1 MPASMCASVRRVRPI
16 PLKSAL
22 NAIGLVAVFLLAPA
36 VAGALDTPTLRAM
49 QPPFFSADVSVTI
62 DTLAHPSVSVTI
74 TVPYAELNWS
84 SVAAGYAAG
93 AGFTVELD
101 PVRGDRLF
109 GDTWEKRLTI
119 ASYAATHS
127 SRSNLIVQR
136 SFEMPPGRYRVRV
149 HVRDIGSD
157 RESEAQDQLVLED
170 LSRVP
175 VGFAD
180 LLLGV
185 VDSSATWTPVP
196 TRVFGYNT
204 DRLGARVMACDRR
217 PGPWPRQVNL
227 HYRVL
232 DSGSDVVRQGDT
244 TLTQVQQ
251 AQPLVVSPVRGS
263 LFVGDYT
270 LEIERIEG
278 RARWRTTRSFEV
290 EESGPP
296 RGKEFTQMLEAL
308 AYIATSEEVDA
319 MRNLSPEQQAAA
331 WERFWSRRDPTPD
344 TPRNEFF
351 VEFFR
356 RLHYASEH
364 FQGFGAG
371 WRSDMGRIYIRYGP
385 PDTIEQHPASAST
398 PAAELWSY
406 NQPYRRFVFF
416 DREGFGR
423 YTLAQPSTE

>member
-1 MPASMCASVRRVRPI
+1 MHL
-16 PLKSAL
+16 PLK
-22 NAIGLVAVFLLAPA
+22 AILLTAGFLLAPA
-36 VAGALDTPTLRAM
+36 VVRALDTPTLRAV
-49 QPPFFSADVSVTI
+49 QPPYFSADVAVTI

-84 SVAAGYAAG
+84 SVPAGYAAG
-93 AGFTVELD
+93 AGFMVELE

-119 ASYAATHS
+119 QSYAATHS
-127 SRSNLIVQR
+127 SRSNLIIQR

-149 HVRDIGSD
+149 RVRDIGSD

-170 LSRVP
+170 LARVP
-175 VGFAD
+175 VGFTD
-180 LLLGV
+180 LLLGI
-185 VDSSATWTPVP
+185 VDSSGTWTPVP
-196 TRVFGYNT
+196 TRVFGYNS
-204 DRLGARVMACDRR
+204 DRLGARVMAFDRR
-217 PGPWPRQVNL
+217 PGEWPRQVSL

-232 DSGSDVVRQGDT
+232 DDGGNLAFQGDT
-244 TLTQVQQ
+244 TLTLTQQ
-251 AQPLVVSPVRGS
+251 AQPLVLRPARGS
-263 LFVGDYT
+263 LFIGDYT
-270 LEIERIEG
+270 LELERVEG
-278 RARWRTTRSFEV
+278 KARWRTTRSFEV

-308 AYIATSEEVDA
+308 AYVATSEEVDA
-319 MRNLSPEQQAAA
+319 MRNLPAEQQAAA
-331 WERFWSRRDPTPD
+331 WERFWGRRDPTPE

-356 RLHYASEH
+356 RLHYGAQH

-385 PDTIEQHPASAST
+385 PDAVEQHPASAAM
-398 PAAELWSY
+398 AATELWSY
-406 NQPYRRFVFF
+406 NQPYRRFVFV

-423 YTLAQPSTE
+423 YLLAQPSTE